1 MLSRPGIAS
10 VPNRLMIVTGY
21 SDRVNHALAFSA
33 KHHYQQAF
41 KGTRAPYGTSGPN
54 IAIILTRYGQD
65 EETVVCGILHE
76 VVQDYVREQ
85 YTREMLEQRVAAKF
99 GPEVLATLLEVVE
112 RRHDDDGVEMSA
124 LERRTDRLERLSA
137 ASERARWVSAAAAVH
152 DGSALLADLR
162 RTEYPDVVWGRF
174 AAGRDGTLLGYR
186 QLVDRLRDI
195 GFTTPI
201 RDELARVVD
210 ALEDTAA
217 ARR

>member
-1 MLSRPGIAS
+1 MT
-10 VPNRLMIVTGY
+10 VTGY

-76 VVQDYVREQ
+76 VVHDYVREG

-99 GPEVLATLLEVVE
+99 GPDVLATLLEVVE
-112 RRHDDDGVEMSA
+112 RKHDDDGVEMSPQ
-124 LERRTDRLERLSA
+124 ERRSDRLARLA
-137 ASERARWVSAAAAVH
+137 DASERARWVSAAAAVH

-162 RTEYPDVVWGRF
+162 RTEYPEVVWGRF
-174 AAGRDGTLLGYR
+174 AAGRDGTLMGYR
-186 QLVDRLRDI
+186 QLVERLRDI
-195 GFTTPI
+195 GFSGPI

-210 ALEDTAA
+210 ELEETAA
-217 ARR
+217 VRR

>member
-1 MLSRPGIAS
+1 MT
-10 VPNRLMIVTGY
+10 VTGY

-41 KGTRAPYGTSGPN
+41 QGSRAPYGTSGPS

-65 EETVVCGILHE
+65 EDTVVCGILHE
-76 VVQDYVREQ
+76 VVQDYVRES

-99 GPEVLATLLEVVE
+99 GPEVLETLLEVVD
-112 RRHDDDGVEMSA
+112 RRHDDDGVEMSPQ
-124 LERRTDRLERLSA
+124 ERRADRLTRLAA

-162 RTEYPDVVWGRF
+162 RTEYPEVVWGRF

-186 QLVDRLRDI
+186 LLVDRLREI
-195 GFTTPI
+195 GFSAPI
-201 RDELARVVD
+201 RDELARVVE
-210 ALEDTAA
+210 ALEETAI